1 MASKTK
7 NISVNPFR
15 VSGSLQAPPSKS
27 MMIRAIVAASLAEGT
42 SILRNPSFC
51 DDARAALN
59 VAASLGAKTDIK
71 PDQISIEGGLSP
83 QEGIL
88 DCGESGLAIRLFVA
102 VASLFDKEI
111 NLTGSATLRSRP
123 LSMIEEP
130 LRELGVEISSN
141 KGFLPVKVK
150 GPMHAGLT
158 FVDGSQSS
166 QFLTGLLMSLPL
178 AEEDSEIVADHLK
191 STPYV
196 DMTLKLMREFGVGAK
211 HFDHRIFEV
220 KGRQAYQPRDY
231 YVEGDWSGVAFLLV
245 AGALGGEVEVSGID
259 MFSAQADIQIL
270 EALEL
275 AGAGLE
281 RGEDAVKVS
290 SAELKAFEMD
300 ITDCPDLA
308 PPLACLAANCRG
320 ITRLKGAKRLL
331 IKESN
336 RAKTLQEEF
345 EKLGIKIEL
354 KEDELW
360 ITGGNVKSGNVHSH
374 GDHRIAMAGAVA
386 AIKADGPV
394 NIEHAECVS
403 KSWPGFFDDLEKIG
417 GIVNETSI

>member
-1 MASKTK
+1 M
-7 NISVNPFR
+7 
-15 VSGSLQAPPSKS
+15 VSGSVQAPPSKS
-27 MMIRAIVAASLAEGT
+27 MMIRAIVAASLAKGT

-59 VAASLGAKTDIK
+59 VAASLGAKTEIQTNK
-71 PDQISIEGGLSP
+71 IIIEGPLDP
-83 QEGIL
+83 KEKIL

-111 NLTGSATLRSRP
+111 SLTGSATLRSRP

-130 LRELGVEISSN
+130 LRNLGVEVSTQ

-150 GPMHAGLT
+150 GPYSAGFT

-178 AEEDSEIVADHLK
+178 AEEDSEIVVDHLK

-196 DMTLKLMREFGVGAK
+196 DMTLKLMRDFGVGAK

-220 KGRQAYQPRDY
+220 KGQQDYQPRDY

-245 AGALGGEVEVSGID
+245 AGAIGGEVKVTGID
-259 MFSAQADIQIL
+259 MESAQADIQVF
-270 EALEL
+270 EALEM
-275 AGAGLE
+275 AGAKLE
-281 RGEDAVKVS
+281 RGEDSVKVTS
-290 SAELKAFEMD
+290 SELSAFEMD

-308 PPLACLAANCRG
+308 PPLVCLAANCKG

-345 EKLGIKIEL
+345 AKLGIKVEL
-354 KEDELW
+354 KEDELL
-360 ITGGNVKSGNVHSH
+360 ITGGKVKSGNIYSH

-394 NIEHAECVS
+394 FIEHSECVS
-403 KSWPGFFDDLEKIG
+403 KSWPGFFKDLKKIG
-417 GIVNETSI
+417 GIVNE